1 MSLLLE
7 LAQLNSLGS
16 FVHFC
21 TGIVT
26 KHVVV
31 YALQALLWCFCP
43 GGQTIDHL
51 AKAFWI
57 QTIVEMV
64 ACKRNQNVCFRTAG
78 HCTSFSG

>member
-1 MSLLLE
+1 MDLLLE
-7 LAQLNSLGS
+7 LAQLNSEPFLASLGS

-31 YALQALLWCFCP
+31 YALQALLWSFCP

-51 AKAFWI
+51 
-57 QTIVEMV
+57 V
-64 ACKRNQNVCFRTAG
+64 
-78 HCTSFSG
+78 